1 MKHSLETKTIHAS
14 GVCFENKGVLILG
27 KSGSGK
33 SSLALSLVANG
44 AQLVCDDRA
53 QLQMKNKIL
62 MMTKPPSLPGVLE
75 VRGLGLISVPLITE
89 ARVDLIIDMELTS
102 DSRLGGHKMELFGV
116 EIPCVKGKNFY
127 GLSDAIIV
135 WSKYGGFLDL

>member
-1 MKHSLETKTIHAS
+1 LKHILETKTIHAS
-14 GVCFENKGVLILG
+14 GVCFEKKGVLILG

-53 QLQMKNKIL
+53 QLQVKNEIL
-62 MMTKPPSLPGVLE
+62 MMTKPPSLPSALE
-75 VRGLGLISVPLITE
+75 VRGLGLIKVPLITE
-89 ARVDLIIDMELTS
+89 ARVDLLIDMELTS

-116 EIPCVKGKNFY
+116 EIPCVKGQNFY

>member
-1 MKHSLETKTIHAS
+1 M
-14 GVCFENKGVLILG
+14 CFEKKGVLILG

-33 SSLALSLVANG
+33 SSLALSLLANG
-44 AQLVCDDRA
+44 AQLVCDDRV
-53 QLQMKNKIL
+53 QLQVKNKIL
-62 MMTKPPSLPGVLE
+62 MMTKPSSLPSALE
-75 VRGLGLISVPLITE
+75 VRGLGLIKVPLITE

-116 EIPCVKGKNFY
+116 EIPCVKGQNFY

>member
-1 MKHSLETKTIHAS
+1 M
-14 GVCFENKGVLILG
+14 CFEKKGVLILG

-44 AQLVCDDRA
+44 AQLVCDDRV
-53 QLQMKNKIL
+53 QLQVKNKIL
-62 MMTKPPSLPGVLE
+62 MMTKPSSLPSALE
-75 VRGLGLISVPLITE
+75 VRGLGLIKVPLITE
-89 ARVDLIIDMELTS
+89 ARVDLIIDMGLTS
-102 DSRLGGHKMELFGV
+102 DSRLGGHKMELVGV
-116 EIPCVKGKNFY
+116 EIPCVKGQNFY

>member
-1 MKHSLETKTIHAS
+1 M
-14 GVCFENKGVLILG
+14 CFEKKGVLILG

-53 QLQMKNKIL
+53 QLQVKNEIL
-62 MMTKPPSLPGVLE
+62 MMTKPPSLPNALE
-75 VRGLGLISVPLITE
+75 VRGLGLIKVPLITE
-89 ARVDLIIDMELTS
+89 ARVDLLIDMELTS

-116 EIPCVKGKNFY
+116 EIPCVKGQNFY

>member
-1 MKHSLETKTIHAS
+1 M
-14 GVCFENKGVLILG
+14 
-27 KSGSGK
+27 
-33 SSLALSLVANG
+33 
-44 AQLVCDDRA
+44 
-53 QLQMKNKIL
+53 
-62 MMTKPPSLPGVLE
+62 
-75 VRGLGLISVPLITE
+75 GLINVPLITE

-116 EIPCVKGKNFY
+116 EFPWKGKNFY

>member
-1 MKHSLETKTIHAS
+1 MKHILETKTIHAS
-14 GVCFENKGVLILG
+14 GVCFEKKGVLILG

-53 QLQMKNKIL
+53 QLRMKNKIL
-62 MMTKPPSLPGVLE
+62 MMTKPPSLPGALE
-75 VRGLGLISVPLITE
+75 VRGLGLISVPAITE
-89 ARVDLIIDMELTS
+89 ARVELIIDMALTS

>member
-1 MKHSLETKTIHAS
+1 MKHIVTAKTIHAS
-14 GVCFENKGVLILG
+14 GVCFENKGILILG

-53 QLQMKNKIL
+53 HLHFKNKIL
-62 MMTKPPSLPGVLE
+62 MMTKPPSLPGAIE
-75 VRGLGLISVPLITE
+75 VRGLGLINVPLITE
-89 ARVDLIIDMELTS
+89 ARIYLIIDMELTS
-102 DSRLGGHKMELFGV
+102 DSRLGGHKMQLFGV
-116 EIPCVKGKNFY
+116 EIPCVKGQNFY
-127 GLSDAIIV
+127 GLCDAIIV

>member
-1 MKHSLETKTIHAS
+1 MKHILETKTIRAS
-14 GVCFENKGVLILG
+14 GVCFEKKGVLILG

-53 QLQMKNKIL
+53 QLQVKNEIL
-62 MMTKPPSLPGVLE
+62 MMTKPPSLPSALE
-75 VRGLGLISVPLITE
+75 VRGLGLIKIPLITE
-89 ARVDLIIDMELTS
+89 ARVDLIIDMGLTS
-102 DSRLGGHKMELFGV
+102 DSRLGGHKMELVGV
-116 EIPCVKGKNFY
+116 EIPCVKGQNFY

>member
-1 MKHSLETKTIHAS
+1 MKHILETKTIHAS
-14 GVCFENKGVLILG
+14 GVCYEKKGVLILG

-44 AQLVCDDRA
+44 DQLVCDDRA
-53 QLQMKNKIL
+53 QLRMKNKIL
-62 MMTKPPSLPGVLE
+62 IMTKPPSLPGALE
-75 VRGLGLISVPLITE
+75 VRGLGLISVPAITE

-116 EIPCVKGKNFY
+116 EIPCVKGKNF
-127 GLSDAIIV
+127 
-135 WSKYGGFLDL
+135 

>member
-1 MKHSLETKTIHAS
+1 MHAS
-14 GVCFENKGVLILG
+14 GVCFEKKGLLILG

-33 SSLALSLVANG
+33 SSLALSLLANG
-44 AQLVCDDRA
+44 ARLVCDDRV
-53 QLQMKNKIL
+53 QLQVKNKIL
-62 MMTKPPSLPGVLE
+62 MMTKPSSLPSALE
-75 VRGLGLISVPLITE
+75 VRGLGLIKVPLITE

-102 DSRLGGHKMELFGV
+102 DSRLGGHRMELFGL
-116 EIPCVKGKNFY
+116 EIPCVKGQNFY

>member
-1 MKHSLETKTIHAS
+1 M
-14 GVCFENKGVLILG
+14 CFEKKGVLILG

-53 QLQMKNKIL
+53 QLQVKNKIL
-62 MMTKPPSLPGVLE
+62 MMTKPPSLPSALE
-75 VRGLGLISVPLITE
+75 VRGLGLIKVPLTTE
-89 ARVDLIIDMELTS
+89 ARVDLLIDMELTS

-116 EIPCVKGKNFY
+116 EIPCVKGQNFY
-127 GLSDAIIV
+127 GLCDAIIV
-135 WSKYGGFLDL
+135 WSKYGGCLVL

>member
-1 MKHSLETKTIHAS
+1 M
-14 GVCFENKGVLILG
+14 CFEKKGVLILG

-53 QLQMKNKIL
+53 HLQVKNKIL
-62 MMTKPPSLPGVLE
+62 MMTKPSSLPSALE
-75 VRGLGLISVPLITE
+75 VRGLGLIKVPLITE
-89 ARVDLIIDMELTS
+89 ARVDLIIDMGLTS
-102 DSRLGGHKMELFGV
+102 DSRLGGHKMELVGV
-116 EIPCVKGKNFY
+116 EIPCVKGQNFY

>member
-1 MKHSLETKTIHAS
+1 M
-14 GVCFENKGVLILG
+14 CFEKKGVLILG

-53 QLQMKNKIL
+53 QLQVKNEIL
-62 MMTKPPSLPGVLE
+62 MMTKPPSLPSALE
-75 VRGLGLISVPLITE
+75 VRGLGLIKVPLITE
-89 ARVDLIIDMELTS
+89 ARVDLLIDMELTS

-116 EIPCVKGKNFY
+116 EIPCVKGQNFY
-127 GLSDAIIV
+127 GLSEAIIV

>member
-1 MKHSLETKTIHAS
+1 MKHILETKTIHAS
-14 GVCFENKGVLILG
+14 GVCFEKKGVLILG

-33 SSLALSLVANG
+33 SSLALS
-44 AQLVCDDRA
+44 LVCDDRA

-62 MMTKPPSLPGVLE
+62 MMTKPPTLPGALE

>member
-1 MKHSLETKTIHAS
+1 M
-14 GVCFENKGVLILG
+14 
-27 KSGSGK
+27 
-33 SSLALSLVANG
+33 
-44 AQLVCDDRA
+44 
-53 QLQMKNKIL
+53 
-62 MMTKPPSLPGVLE
+62 
-75 VRGLGLISVPLITE
+75 RGLGLISVPLITE

-116 EIPCVKGKNFY
+116 EIPCVKGQNFY

>member
-1 MKHSLETKTIHAS
+1 M
-14 GVCFENKGVLILG
+14 CFEKKGVLILG

-53 QLQMKNKIL
+53 QLQVKNEIL
-62 MMTKPPSLPGVLE
+62 MMTKPPSLPNALE
-75 VRGLGLISVPLITE
+75 VRGLGLIKVQLITE

-116 EIPCVKGKNFY
+116 EIPCVKGQNFY

>member
-1 MKHSLETKTIHAS
+1 M
-14 GVCFENKGVLILG
+14 CFEKKGVLILG

-53 QLQMKNKIL
+53 QLQVKNEIL
-62 MMTKPPSLPGVLE
+62 MMTKPPSLPSALE
-75 VRGLGLISVPLITE
+75 VRGLGLIHVRVSTE
-89 ARVDLIIDMELTS
+89 ARVDLIIDMDLTS

-116 EIPCVKGKNFY
+116 EIPCVKGQNFY

>member
-1 MKHSLETKTIHAS
+1 M
-14 GVCFENKGVLILG
+14 CFEKKGVLILG

-53 QLQMKNKIL
+53 QLQVKNEIL
-62 MMTKPPSLPGVLE
+62 MMTKPPSLPSALE
-75 VRGLGLISVPLITE
+75 VRGLGLIKVPLITE
-89 ARVDLIIDMELTS
+89 ARVDLLIDMELTS

-116 EIPCVKGKNFY
+116 EIPCVKGQNFY

>member
-1 MKHSLETKTIHAS
+1 MPV
-14 GVCFENKGVLILG
+14 VCVLKKRAVLILG

-62 MMTKPPSLPGVLE
+62 MMTKPPSLPGALE
-75 VRGLGLISVPLITE
+75 VRGLGLISVPVNYRSTC
-89 ARVDLIIDMELTS
+89 RPDN
-102 DSRLGGHKMELFGV
+102 RYGV
-116 EIPCVKGKNFY
+116 NV
-127 GLSDAIIV
+127 
-135 WSKYGGFLDL
+135 GFEVGRS

>member
-1 MKHSLETKTIHAS
+1 MKHIPKTKTIHAS
-14 GVCFENKGVLILG
+14 GVCFENKGILILG

-33 SSLALSLVANG
+33 SSLALSLVAKG
-44 AQLVCDDRA
+44 ARLVCDDRA
-53 QLQMKNKIL
+53 HLQLKNKIL
-62 MMTKPPSLPGVLE
+62 MMTKPPSLPSALE

-89 ARVDLIIDMELTS
+89 ARIDLVVDMELIS

-116 EIPCVKGKNFY
+116 ETPCVKGQNFY